1 MAREKLRKVVIACAH
16 PIWNV
21 PPLINAPKVLSQC
34 GWNTTVIGYHSDDLP
49 VEERLAENS
58 FVRRLHL
65 SSRKIPLAPL
75 RKSLAVAE
83 YLIKAR
89 RLVRSISPSV
99 LICIN
104 EPASLLLRGRGLCR
118 LKIAWALEFPEFE
131 MMRGPER
138 VLLRRSAASWPRA
151 DFFVAPT
158 HTRLALSYG
167 LEPELLNR
175 RGFVVHNAPLAAE
188 IPGPA
193 SSEQAL
199 AALSWLEKERDN
211 QQTTL
216 VYAGAVGNRYGID
229 RVIEAAADVPSVS
242 LLILGKRHALSE
254 KEVGD
259 AVSRVGGNT
268 RIKWIDEVGYRELAA
283 VLSGADAGFVHYVGD
298 TINTRFSA
306 PGKIYEYLRS
316 GLAIVTDRDCCIANE
331 LAAQKV
337 GFFFERPANRANI
350 AAALRELVASRG
362 RIQQTRHKAKEMF
375 AGEFNLETQM
385 DGLLKAMASHANLDL

>member
-1 MAREKLRKVVIACAH
+1 MIACAH

-21 PPLINAPKVLSQC
+21 PPLINAPKVLSQR
-34 GWNTTVIGYHSDDLP
+34 GWKTTVIGYHADNLP
-49 VEERLAENS
+49 IEEQLADNAR
-58 FVRRLHL
+58 VRRLQL
-65 SSRKIPLAPL
+65 SSRKIPIAHF
-75 RKSLAVAE
+75 RKSFAVVE

-89 RLVRSISPSV
+89 KLARSIAPSV
-99 LICIN
+99 FICIN
-104 EPASLLLRGRGLCR
+104 EPACLLLRAGGLGR

-138 VLLRRSAASWPRA
+138 MLLRRSAASWPRA

-158 HTRLALSYG
+158 PTRLALSYG

-188 IPGPA
+188 IPEPA

-199 AALSWLEKERDN
+199 AALSWLKKERDK

-229 RVIEAAADVPSVS
+229 RVIEAVAEVPSVS
-242 LLILGKRHALSE
+242 LLILGKRHTLSE
-254 KEVGD
+254 QEVCD

-268 RIKWIDEVGYRELAA
+268 RVKWIDEVGYRELAA

-316 GLAIVTDRDCCIANE
+316 GLAIVTDQDCCIANE
-331 LAAQKV
+331 LAAQEM

-350 AAALRELVASRG
+350 SAALRDLVDSRG
-362 RIQQTRHKAKEMF
+362 RIQQTRRKAKDMF

-385 DGLLKAMASHANLDL
+385 DGLLKAMASHGNLDS